1 MNILD
6 YYSFLKEIEE
16 DLKNQSKRIGDIF
29 LEEGIST
36 EFVSLHD
43 GVIEE
48 NQVLFWQKLYNVV
61 SSIILPKEKEK
72 VGIVKNYLEE
82 KKMKKIRKKLNW
94 IISHFL
100 EEEKVWNEEKEKEEK
115 NNDYLLRMYDNFLCK
130 YALLEDAEECYRDQA
145 IELYI
150 DNNQKVTE
158 NFETNVK
165 ELFSLWE
172 GRK

>member
-16 DLKNQSKRIGDIF
+16 DLKKQSKRIGETF

-36 EFVSLHD
+36 EFISLHD

-48 NQVLFWQKLYNVV
+48 NQVYFWQKLYNVV
-61 SSIILPKEKEK
+61 SFIILPKEKEK
-72 VGIVKNYLEE
+72 AGIVKNYLEE

-94 IISHFL
+94 IISHFF
-100 EEEKVWNEEKEKEEK
+100 EEEKVWNEENEKEEK
-115 NNDYLLRMYDNFLCK
+115 NNDYLLRMYDKFLCD
-130 YALLEDAEECYRDQA
+130 YALLEDAEESDRDQV
-145 IELYI
+145 IEDFI
-150 DNNQKVTE
+150 DRNQKVAE

-172 GRK
+172 GKK